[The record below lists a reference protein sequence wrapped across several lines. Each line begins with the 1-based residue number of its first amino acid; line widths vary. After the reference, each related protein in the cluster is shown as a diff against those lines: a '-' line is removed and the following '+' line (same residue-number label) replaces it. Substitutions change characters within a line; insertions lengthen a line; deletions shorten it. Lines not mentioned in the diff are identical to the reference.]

1 MLAERKPN
9 VDRGSRS
16 LPFALRAPGVI
27 EVFVANSNL
36 IVMLLREERRMADG

>member
-16 LPFALRAPGVI
+16 LPPGLRAPGVI
-27 EVFVANSNL
+27 IDFVANST
-36 IVMLLREERRMADG
+36 VMLLREE